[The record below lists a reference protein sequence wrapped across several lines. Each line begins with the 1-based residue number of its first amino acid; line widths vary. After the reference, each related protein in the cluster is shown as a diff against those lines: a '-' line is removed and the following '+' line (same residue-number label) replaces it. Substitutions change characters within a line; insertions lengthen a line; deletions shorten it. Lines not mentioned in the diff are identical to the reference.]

1 MPSSKLNQDSAK
13 AVAVDDIADETEESK
28 RDDDY
33 EIEDFYEDDASPQK
47 PLNADLQGTDLELD
61 YSQTHLEDFLKSQ
74 TNASLLKGSQL
85 QTGQLLN
92 SFLSTYNKMKG
103 TQQPTNRQT
112 MNDIEENSEQESF

>member
-1 MPSSKLNQDSAK
+1 MEESVSAPSHVPSNKLNQDSAH
-13 AVAVDDIADETEESK
+13 AIAVDDIADETEESK
-28 RDDDY
+28 REDDY
-33 EIEDFYEDDASPQK
+33 EIEDFYEDEASPQK
-47 PLNADLQGTDLELD
+47 PVVMNADLQGTENELD

-103 TQQPTNRQT
+103 TQ
-112 MNDIEENSEQESF
+112 